1 MNGKL
6 EHTGSRWRIPPVVA
20 RELLAY
26 SRQPWTYWVRLLT
39 AMGAVSVLAL
49 MAAMGRSRLGETDGS
64 FLFGSSTL
72 LLYVI
77 ASLNGLRSTSDC
89 VGAERRQGTLAL
101 LFLANLK
108 LNTILVSKLVA
119 NSMRNAWALLGT
131 LPIMGLC
138 LLLGGVSGLTFAQG
152 VLAVLAASWLSLMI
166 GLEQSCRN
174 QGEHEAFSRGLR
186 RLILLNLIPF
196 VSPASLVLSA
206 SSVGSPFLTG
216 YYWVTLGGTVFAG
229 FQFWS
234 LAKSNLA
241 NNWQERQAEGADD
254 SGQPAPAPSVRGHLK
269 RPPRRC
275 GDTPPAYWLFARYG
289 DARQVTPQ
297 AIGLSFAV
305 TAASVSWLAVLTD
318 SADSGA
324 WAYLLIM
331 GLARLIQMLA
341 MAKLASQSF
350 GNITRHGALEILQ
363 TTPVTLNEIV
373 RAAYHYLIVHFRR
386 GLLPML
392 GLDALVLLMLALTTS
407 NGGAPPGASPS
418 CCSPT
423 TVFCYRASAPWGG
436 GHLAGPHSAKSCPS
450 VLQRG
455 LLPPG
460 PAGVALR
467 SGQPVQGSLP

>member
-1 MNGKL
+1 M
-6 EHTGSRWRIPPVVA
+6 
-20 RELLAY
+20 
-26 SRQPWTYWVRLLT
+26 
-39 AMGAVSVLAL
+39 
-49 MAAMGRSRLGETDGS
+49 
-64 FLFGSSTL
+64 
-72 LLYVI
+72 
-77 ASLNGLRSTSDC
+77 
-89 VGAERRQGTLAL
+89 AL

-216 YYWVTLGGTVFAG
+216 DHWVTLGGTVFAG

-254 SGQPAPAPSVRGHLK
+254 CGQPVPCASCEGALSSGHPGVAEIRRRHTGFSRAMAMRARSLRKPSGS
-269 RPPRRC
+269 
-275 GDTPPAYWLFARYG
+275 
-289 DARQVTPQ
+289 
-297 AIGLSFAV
+297 SFTV

-318 SADSGA
+318 RPDSA
-324 WAYLLIM
+324 
-331 GLARLIQMLA
+331 
-341 MAKLASQSF
+341 
-350 GNITRHGALEILQ
+350 
-363 TTPVTLNEIV
+363 
-373 RAAYHYLIVHFRR
+373 R
-386 GLLPML
+386 GP
-392 GLDALVLLMLALTTS
+392 TS
-407 NGGAPPGASPS
+407 S
-418 CCSPT
+418 
-423 TVFCYRASAPWGG
+423 
-436 GHLAGPHSAKSCPS
+436 
-450 VLQRG
+450 
-455 LLPPG
+455 
-460 PAGVALR
+460 
-467 SGQPVQGSLP
+467 